1 MQHQIF
7 NMGIS
12 EDLKQSKFPS
22 EASKAVVNAIYT
34 GNWIMQKQQE
44 LLKPFG
50 LTVQQYNVLR
60 ILRGQQGNPM
70 TVLAITERMLDKMS
84 NASRL
89 VDKLVE
95 KKLVLRR
102 ECPKDRRAVDVLILP
117 AGLALLSQVD
127 QVQNDWGKHFD
138 ALGVKRL
145 EEMNQILDEFRTVF
159 SHN

>member
-1 MQHQIF
+1 
-7 NMGIS
+7 MGIS
-12 EDLKQSKFPS
+12 EDLKQSKFQS
-22 EASKAVVNAIYT
+22 EAEKAIVNAIFT
-34 GNWIMQKQQE
+34 GNWIVQQQQE

-60 ILRGQQGNPM
+60 ILRGQHGNPM
-70 TVLAITERMLDKMS
+70 TVLAITERMMDKMS

-117 AGLALLSQVD
+117 AGLALLDKVYD
-127 QVQNDWGKHFD
+127 VQLTWGKHFD
-138 ALGVKRL
+138 ALGIQKL

-159 SHN
+159 STIKQQ